1 MNGDLRKTAR
11 ELADF
16 SLPLILSGVLQQ
28 LYNWA
33 DAFIVGN
40 VEGEAALAAV
50 GATATAVGFFVYL
63 IAGFSVG
70 LSVMFA
76 QTYGSGETD
85 KLPRQLSTFSV
96 VLFAVFSALAALG
109 MAAAPAL
116 LRLLHTTED
125 TFAMAEEYLVI
136 VLAGVPFLALYNVYS
151 AALRGVGDSRAPF
164 CAVLVSS
171 AVNVALDLLFVAVF
185 RWSVAGAAAAT
196 VASQAA
202 MAVFLVFYG
211 ARKHPALRFARGGP
225 LIDRAAL
232 AEGCRL
238 GVPPTV
244 QFSVTSVGNLVLQNF
259 MNGFGTPTV
268 AAITTAYRID
278 TIILLPVIN
287 LGSAIST
294 LVAQARG
301 ARDTERA
308 GRILTAG
315 AALMAA
321 VSVML
326 TLLVIPTGSRLIAAF
341 GAGGEAVAIGR
352 DFFLRIA
359 SFYWAFGLAT
369 AFRGFIEGLGDV
381 LWSSAAGVGTLAF
394 RIAAS
399 YALLPLF
406 GNMSI
411 AFAEA
416 FQWLLQ
422 LALYASRA
430 VYKKKSQDNYGKA

>member
-1 MNGDLRKTAR
+1 MREDFKSTAR

-16 SLPLILSGVLQQ
+16 SLPLIASGVLQQ

-40 VEGEAALAAV
+40 VVGEAALAAV
-50 GATATAVGFFVYL
+50 GATATAVGFYIYL

-70 LSVMFA
+70 LSILFA
-76 QTYGSGETD
+76 QTYGSGD
-85 KLPRQLSTFSV
+85 MRAMPRILSTFS
-96 VLFAVFSALAALG
+96 AVFLAAFSALAALG
-109 MAAAPAL
+109 MATAPAL
-116 LRLLHTTED
+116 LRLLHTTPD
-125 TFAMAEEYLVI
+125 TVAMAEDYLVI

-151 AALRGVGDSRAPF
+151 AALRGLGDSRAPF
-164 CAVLVSS
+164 YAVLVSS

-196 VASQAA
+196 VASQAS
-202 MAVFLVFYG
+202 MALFLIFYA
-211 ARKHPALRFARGGP
+211 ARRYPVLRFNFSDG

-232 AEGCRL
+232 AEGCRF
-238 GVPPTV
+238 GFPPTV
-244 QFSVTSVGNLVLQNF
+244 QFSVTSLGNLALQNF
-259 MNGFGTPTV
+259 MNGFGTQTV
-268 AAITTAYRID
+268 AAVTTAYRID
-278 TIILLPVIN
+278 TIILLPIIN

-294 LVAQARG
+294 LVAQSRG
-301 ARDTERA
+301 AGDRERMR
-308 GRILTAG
+308 RIFSAG

-321 VSVML
+321 VSVAL
-326 TLLVIPTGSRLIAAF
+326 TLLVIPTGSRLIALF
-341 GAGGEAVAIGR
+341 GAGGEAVAIGH

-369 AFRGFIEGLGDV
+369 AFRGYIEGLGDV
-381 LWSSAAGVGTLAF
+381 LWSSCAGIAALAF

-399 YALLPLF
+399 YALVPFF

-416 FQWLLQ
+416 FQWLLL
-422 LALYASRA
+422 LALYAARA
-430 VYKKKSQDNYGKA
+430 AHNKKLIERRGI

>member
-1 MNGDLRKTAR
+1 MKDDFRSAAR

-16 SLPLILSGVLQQ
+16 SLPLIASGVLQQ

-50 GATATAVGFFVYL
+50 GAASSAVGFYVYL

-70 LSVMFA
+70 LSILFA
-76 QTYGSGETD
+76 QTYGSGD
-85 KLPRQLSTFSV
+85 AARLPKILSAFSV
-96 VLFAVFSALAALG
+96 VLFAVFSVLAALG
-109 MAAAPAL
+109 VVAAPAL
-116 LRLLHTTED
+116 LRLLHTTHD
-125 TFAMAEEYLVI
+125 TFAMARDYLAV
-136 VLAGVPFLALYNVYS
+136 VLAGIPFLALYNVYS
-151 AALRGVGDSRAPF
+151 AALRGLGDSRAPF
-164 CAVLVSS
+164 YAVLVSS

-202 MAVFLVFYG
+202 MALFLIFYA
-211 ARKHPALRFARGGP
+211 ARRYPVLRFNFKDK

-238 GVPPTV
+238 GFPPTV
-244 QFSVTSVGNLVLQNF
+244 QFSVTSLGNLALQNF
-259 MNGFGTPTV
+259 MNGFGTQTV
-268 AAITTAYRID
+268 AAVTTAYRID
-278 TIILLPVIN
+278 TIILLPIIN

-294 LVAQARG
+294 LVAQSRG
-301 ARDTERA
+301 AGDRERM
-308 GRILTAG
+308 GRIFSAG

-321 VSVML
+321 VSVAL
-326 TLLVIPTGSRLIAAF
+326 TLLVIPTGSRLIALF
-341 GAGGEAVAIGR
+341 GAGGEAVAIGH

-369 AFRGFIEGLGDV
+369 AFRGYIEGLGDV
-381 LWSSAAGVGTLAF
+381 LWSSCAGIAALAF

-399 YALLPLF
+399 YALVSFF
-406 GNMSI
+406 GNMVI
-411 AFAEA
+411 AYAEA
-416 FQWLLQ
+416 LSWILL
-422 LALYASRA
+422 LALYAARA
-430 VYKKKSQDNYGKA
+430 AHNKKLIERRCI

>member
-1 MNGDLRKTAR
+1 MREDFKSTAR

-16 SLPLILSGVLQQ
+16 SLPLIASGVLQQ

-40 VEGEAALAAV
+40 VVGEAALAAV
-50 GATATAVGFFVYL
+50 GATATAVGFYIYL

-70 LSVMFA
+70 LSILFA
-76 QTYGSGETD
+76 QTYGSGD
-85 KLPRQLSTFSV
+85 MCAMPRILSTFS
-96 VLFAVFSALAALG
+96 AVFLAAFSALAAFG
-109 MAAAPAL
+109 MATAPAL
-116 LRLLHTTED
+116 LRLLHTTPD
-125 TFAMAEEYLVI
+125 TIAMAEDYLIV

-151 AALRGVGDSRAPF
+151 AALRGLGDSRAPF
-164 CAVLVSS
+164 YAVLVSS

-202 MAVFLVFYG
+202 MALFLIFYA
-211 ARKHPALRFARGGP
+211 ARRYPVLRFNFKDR

-238 GVPPTV
+238 GFPPTV
-244 QFSVTSVGNLVLQNF
+244 QFSVTSLGNLALQNF
-259 MNGFGTPTV
+259 MNGFGTQTV
-268 AAITTAYRID
+268 AAVTTAYRID
-278 TIILLPVIN
+278 TIILLPIIN

-294 LVAQARG
+294 LVAQSRG
-301 ARDTERA
+301 AGDRA
-308 GRILTAG
+308 RMGRIFSAG

-321 VSVML
+321 VSVAL
-326 TLLVIPTGSRLIAAF
+326 TLLVIPTGSRLIALF
-341 GAGGEAVAIGR
+341 GAGGEAVAIGH

-369 AFRGFIEGLGDV
+369 AFRGYIEGLGDV
-381 LWSSAAGVGTLAF
+381 LWSSCAGIAALAF

-399 YALLPLF
+399 YALVPFF
-406 GNMSI
+406 GNMVI
-411 AFAEA
+411 AYAEA
-416 FQWLLQ
+416 LSWILL
-422 LALYASRA
+422 LALYAARA
-430 VYKKKSQDNYGKA
+430 ARNKKLIERRGI